1 MKEKKDEW
9 FKMSYI
15 STIIFSHRASRIE
28 QMQIKERRKLGTKE
42 KRVIFI
48 SCVKLPFY
56 PTFIS
61 TSRGII

>member
-1 MKEKKDEW
+1 MVQDELH
-9 FKMSYI
+9 I
-15 STIIFSHRASRIE
+15 HDNILHGVSRIE
-28 QMQIKERRKLGTKE
+28 QLQITERRRLGTKE

-48 SCVKLPFY
+48 SCVKVPFY

>member
-1 MKEKKDEW
+1 MVQDELH
-9 FKMSYI
+9 I
-15 STIIFSHRASRIE
+15 HDNILHGASRIE
-28 QMQIKERRKLGTKE
+28 QLQITERRRLGTKE

-48 SCVKLPFY
+48 SCVKVPFY

>member
-1 MKEKKDEW
+1 MVQDELH
-9 FKMSYI
+9 I
-15 STIIFSHRASRIE
+15 HDNILHGVSRIE
-28 QMQIKERRKLGTKE
+28 QLQITERRRLGTKE

-48 SCVKLPFY
+48 SCVKVSFY